1 MILHLDHYGF
11 SLNCQMRRKNHYR
24 SSSAFGEVVGK
35 YLEDKTS
42 RRGSRF
48 FSRGGGIFDVF
59 SFFPTFF
66 LGRPNGFSEL
76 SKTTIKTLI
85 CQIFWPQ
92 TNF

>member
-48 FSRGGGIFDVF
+48 FSRGGFL
-59 SFFPTFF
+59 TFF
-66 LGRPNGFSEL
+66 HFFRPF
-76 SKTTIKTLI
+76 
-85 CQIFWPQ
+85 F
-92 TNF
+92 